1 MKVFFLGNCQ
11 VNAMRGLCREMFP
24 SLKASFQTITPYWG
38 QFDEDA
44 TRQELAEA
52 DLVVSQAIANPTT
65 TFNVDDVRSSAQ
77 GDVVFVPYV
86 YIDGI
91 ASLEIIASKGKS
103 VIRGAEQLLR
113 GQEGRKPVKIFND
126 YCEGVIDMECEAR
139 VLGAIARI
147 AEKEAADCDITIS
160 DYLDKTWRK
169 QPTLYGMNHPTQA
182 VVFEMFKR
190 LCEKVGWDYDEDHQN
205 DPIAWGR
212 RALPASQR
220 GFTPNDAK
228 TLGLEY
234 DCDTHWYG
242 NSYKLLQL
250 ALKAQEN
257 AQRDADAA

>member
-24 SLKASFQTITPYWG
+24 ELKASFQTITLYWEK
-38 QFDEDA
+38 FDEDA

-52 DLVVSQAIANPTT
+52 DLVVPQAIANPTT

-91 ASLEIIASKGKS
+91 ASLEIIASKGKT
-103 VIRGAEQLLR
+103 VIRGADLLLR

-126 YCEGVIDMECEAR
+126 YCDGVIDMECEAR
-139 VLGAIARI
+139 VLGSIERI
-147 AEKEAADCDITIS
+147 AEKEAADCDIKIA
-160 DYLDKTWRK
+160 DYLAATWRK
-169 QPTLYGMNHPTQA
+169 QPTLYGMNHPTQT

-190 LCEKVGWDYDEDHQN
+190 LCEKVGWDYNEDHQN

-228 TLGLEY
+228 TMGLEY
-234 DCDTHWYG
+234 ECDTHWYG
-242 NSYKLLQL
+242 QSYKLLQL

-257 AQRDADAA
+257 AQREADAA

>member
-139 VLGAIARI
+139 VLGSIARI

-169 QPTLYGMNHPTQA
+169 QPTLYGVNHPTQA
-182 VVFEMFKR
+182 VVFEMFRR

>member
-139 VLGAIARI
+139 VLGSIARI

>member
-1 MKVFFLGNCQ
+1 M
-11 VNAMRGLCREMFP
+11 
-24 SLKASFQTITPYWG
+24 
-38 QFDEDA
+38 
-44 TRQELAEA
+44 
-52 DLVVSQAIANPTT
+52 
-65 TFNVDDVRSSAQ
+65 
-77 GDVVFVPYV
+77 PYV

-139 VLGAIARI
+139 VLGSIARI

>member
-139 VLGAIARI
+139 VLGSIARI

-169 QPTLYGMNHPTQA
+169 QPTLYGVNHPTQA

>member
-139 VLGAIARI
+139 VLGSIARI

-228 TLGLEY
+228 ALGLEY